1 MAFNLPIDTTVSNF
15 SQQMDLDGVPYNL
28 TFLYNTSSLQWTL
41 SISDIDDVHIVDGL
55 KLVLN
60 SNLFS
65 QYPSIGLPP
74 GELYCIDSTGKEL
87 EINRDNLGSV
97 VELIYVTEAEID
109 TI

>member
-1 MAFNLPIDTTVSNF
+1 MAFNLPIDSNFSNF
-15 SQQMDLDGVPYNL
+15 SQQMDLDGVSYNL
-28 TFLYNTSSLQWTL
+28 TFLYNSSSSQWTL
-41 SISDIDDVHIVDGL
+41 SISDIDEIHIIDGL

-74 GELYCIDSTGKEL
+74 GELYCIDTTGKEK
-87 EINRDNLGSV
+87 EVTRENLGSII
-97 VELIYVTEAEID
+97 ELIYVPEAEID

>member
-1 MAFNLPIDTTVSNF
+1 MAFNLPIDTTFSNF
-15 SQQMDLDGVPYNL
+15 SQQMDLDGVSYNL
-28 TFLYNTSSLQWTL
+28 TFLYNTTSAQWTI
-41 SISDIDDVHIVDGL
+41 SISDIDEVHIIDGL

-74 GELYCIDSTGKEL
+74 GELYCIDTTDSET
-87 EINRDNLGSV
+87 EINRDNLGSIIN
-97 VELIYVTEAEID
+97 LIYVPEDEID

>member
-1 MAFNLPIDTTVSNF
+1 MAFNLPIDATFSNF
-15 SQQMDLDGVPYNL
+15 SQQMDLDGVSYNL
-28 TFLYNTSSLQWTL
+28 TFLYNSTTLQWTI
-41 SISDIDDVHIVDGL
+41 SISDIDDVHIIDGL

-74 GELYCIDSTGKEL
+74 GELYCIDTTEKET
-87 EINRDNLGSV
+87 EINRENLGET
-97 VELIYVTEAEID
+97 VELIYVPEAEVA